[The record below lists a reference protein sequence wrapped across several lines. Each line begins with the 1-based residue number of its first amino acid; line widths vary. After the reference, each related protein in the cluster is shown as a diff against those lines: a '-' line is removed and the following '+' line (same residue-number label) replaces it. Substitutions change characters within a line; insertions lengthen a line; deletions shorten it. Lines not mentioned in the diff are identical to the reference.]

1 MIGGRAAPPPTARR
15 LCGIIGR
22 MDDLLLNESELPAD
36 LRAWLEAAPDA
47 AFAVSLERLSDGRLL
62 LRPLPEA
69 SPELIARLR
78 VTMAKYREA
87 LMNLS

>member
-1 MIGGRAAPPPTARR
+1 
-15 LCGIIGR
+15 
-22 MDDLLLNESELPAD
+22 MDDLLLDESELPAA
-36 LRAWLEAAPDA
+36 LREWLELAPDA
-47 AFAVSLERLSDGRLL
+47 AFAVSLERLADGRLL

-69 SPELIARLR
+69 SPQLIARLR

>member
-1 MIGGRAAPPPTARR
+1 
-15 LCGIIGR
+15 
-22 MDDLLLNESELPAD
+22 MDELLLNEADLPEA
-36 LRAWLEAAPDA
+36 LRAWLDAAPDA
-47 AFAVSLERLSDGRLL
+47 AFAVSVERLADGRVL

-69 SPELIARLR
+69 TPELLARLR

>member
-1 MIGGRAAPPPTARR
+1 
-15 LCGIIGR
+15 
-22 MDDLLLNESELPAD
+22 MDDLLLNEAELPEA
-36 LRAWLEAAPDA
+36 LRAWLADAPAA
-47 AFAVSLERLSDGRLL
+47 AFAVSVERLSDGRVL

-69 SPELIARLR
+69 TPELLARLR

>member
-1 MIGGRAAPPPTARR
+1 
-15 LCGIIGR
+15 
-22 MDDLLLNESELPAD
+22 MDDLLLDDAELGD
-36 LRAWLEAAPDA
+36 RLRAWLADAPDG
-47 AFAVSLERLSDGRLL
+47 AFAISLERLGDGRVL

-69 SPELIARLR
+69 TPELLARLR

>member
-1 MIGGRAAPPPTARR
+1 MQ
-15 LCGIIGR
+15 
-22 MDDLLLNESELPAD
+22 DLLLDQAELPAAMQ
-36 LRAWLEAAPDA
+36 AWLSDAPDA

-69 SPELIARLR
+69 SPELVARLQ

>member
-1 MIGGRAAPPPTARR
+1 ME
-15 LCGIIGR
+15 
-22 MDDLLLNESELPAD
+22 DLLLSEADLPAA
-36 LRAWLEAAPDA
+36 LREWLADAPDA
-47 AFAVSLERLSDGRLL
+47 AFAVSMERLSDGRLL

-69 SPELIARLR
+69 SPELLARLR

>member
-1 MIGGRAAPPPTARR
+1 
-15 LCGIIGR
+15 
-22 MDDLLLNESELPAD
+22 MDDLLLDERELPET
-36 LRAWLEAAPDA
+36 LRAWLENAPSA

-69 SPELIARLR
+69 SPELLARLR

-87 LMNLS
+87 LMNLT

>member
-1 MIGGRAAPPPTARR
+1 MSS
-15 LCGIIGR
+15 
-22 MDDLLLNESELPAD
+22 MDDILLEESELGER
-36 LRAWLEAAPDA
+36 LRAWLAGAPEG
-47 AFAVSLERLSDGRLL
+47 AFAVSLERLADGRVL

-69 SPELIARLR
+69 TPQLLARLR